1 MHSQKGKRKKK
12 KCKEESH
19 QTNKQTY
26 KWKPTLK
33 TKLGKTQN
41 HEQIKCRKQTKN
53 KQRLYKTNTQ
63 IWSKGKKCINKREV
77 QTKGKNTKNKEVK

>member
-1 MHSQKGKRKKK
+1 MK
-12 KCKEESH
+12 
-19 QTNKQTY
+19 TNIE
-26 KWKPTLK
+26 

-63 IWSKGKKCINKREV
+63 I
-77 QTKGKNTKNKEVK
+77 